1 MTKKTKLIGRI
12 KEQMVLHEAL
22 DSPDAE
28 LISVVGRRRVGKTF
42 LIKTV
47 YEDHICFDL
56 AGVRDA
62 PMKEQIQNFSL
73 RFNRMAKPEKPIK
86 PPKNW
91 LEVFYK
97 LIDYLEAN
105 RSDKKQV
112 VFFDELPWLATK
124 RSGFLRAF
132 DVFWNSWA
140 VYENIVVVICG
151 SAASWMIKKVV
162 NHKGGLHNR
171 ITRRLELKPF
181 TLSETAAYLTQRN
194 VFLDHYQMAQ
204 IYMAMGGIPHYLK
217 EIKPG
222 WSAARSIEEVCFS
235 NTGLL
240 KDEFSRLY
248 PALFED
254 AENHIAIIRA
264 LAGKQKGLLRSDIIR
279 ATQLPSGGSI
289 SLVLEELEQSGFIAA
304 YYPFGKKKKGK
315 LYRLTDEYSL
325 FYLRFIEN
333 KVHEGE
339 EVWHGL
345 GQSQEYI
352 SWSGYAFENICLKH
366 IPQIKK
372 ALGISGVYSQ
382 SATFYKK
389 GDAGTAGAQIDLLID
404 RKDHVI
410 NLVEVKFYN
419 KKYVL
424 DKASAQLLRERAG
437 IFQETTQ
444 TAKQLFWTLI
454 TTFGMNQNE
463 HSLGLV
469 QQILTLEDLF
479 GE

>member
-1 MTKKTKLIGRI
+1 MTTKTKLIGRI
-12 KEQMVLHEAL
+12 KEQTVLQEAL
-22 DSPDAE
+22 TSSDAE

-47 YEDHICFDL
+47 YEEHICFDL

-62 PMKEQIQNFSL
+62 PMKEQLQNFTL
-73 RFNRMAKPEKPIK
+73 RFNRIARPKTPIK
-86 PPKNW
+86 TPKNW
-91 LEVFYK
+91 LEVFYE

-105 RSDKKQV
+105 KSDKKQV
-112 VFFDELPWLATK
+112 LFFDELPWLATK

-132 DVFWNSWA
+132 DVFWNTWA

-151 SAASWMIKKVV
+151 SAASWMIRKVV

-181 TLSETAAYLTQRN
+181 TLSETAAYLKQRN
-194 VFLDHYQMAQ
+194 VFLDPYQMVQ

-248 PALFED
+248 PALFDD

-264 LAGKQKGLLRSDIIR
+264 LAGKKKGLLRGDIIR
-279 ATQLPSGGSI
+279 ATQLPSGGRI
-289 SLVLEELEQSGFIAA
+289 SVILEELEQSGFIAA

-325 FYLRFIEN
+325 FYLQFIEN
-333 KVHEGE
+333 KIHEGE

-372 ALGISGVYSQ
+372 GLGISGVYSQ
-382 SATFYKK
+382 SSTFYQK
-389 GDAGTAGAQIDLLID
+389 GDGDTEGAQIDLLID

-410 NLVEVKFYN
+410 NLIEAKFYN

-424 DKASAQLLRERAG
+424 DKSTALALRERMG
-437 IFQETTQ
+437 IFQEVTQ
-444 TAKQLFWTLI
+444 TSKQLFWTLI
-454 TTFGMNQNE
+454 TTFGMTQNE
-463 HSLGLV
+463 HSLGLI
-469 QQILTLEDLF
+469 QQVLVLEDLF
-479 GE
+479 EA